1 MKSST
6 KFMSRLLSGFLVM
19 VFLFGFS
26 LTPVQAQAKD
36 CTYGLQTTGSD
47 LFKVK
52 QMEGAP
58 QIFEFLCNDNVVLRY
73 RSMSQGLSA
82 QERSM
87 AILERATKMH
97 KSLTEGTIKV
107 DCINGC
113 SVVTVDGK
121 LFITVTDDDFKA
133 NKSTPDGLAK
143 FWADKLRKTCQDR
156 QSGNQ
161 QCGNDQSCN
170 DDKVITPQKPEKET
184 PKENKPEEEIPGG
197 NEQGEVNEGN
207 KTVASIEEYKMLQLI
222 NTERAKAGVKP
233 LTMKPELVKIARLKS
248 QDMIDKNYFDHNS
261 PTYGDPFTM
270 MRNFG
275 VKFGYAG
282 ENLAGNP
289 SLESAHESLMASPG
303 HRKNILN
310 PNYTHVGIGIVKGG
324 VYGKIFTQLFISE

>member
-1 MKSST
+1 MKKSM
-6 KFMSRLLSGFLVM
+6 KLMSRFLSGFLVM
-19 VFLFGFS
+19 VFLFGIS
-26 LTPVQAQAKD
+26 LYPVQAQVKN
-36 CTYGLQTTGSD
+36 TYSLRTIGSD

-58 QIFEFLCNDNVVLRY
+58 QIFEFLCDDNVVLRY

-82 QERSM
+82 KQRSM
-87 AILERATKMH
+87 AILERALKMR

-107 DCINGC
+107 DCVNGC

-121 LFITVTDDDFKA
+121 LFITVTADDFKA

-143 FWADKLRKTCQDR
+143 YWADKLKKACQV
-156 QSGNQ
+156 
-161 QCGNDQSCN
+161 
-170 DDKVITPQKPEKET
+170 VITPITPEEPEKEV
-184 PKENKPEEEIPGG
+184 PKEGKPAEKPPVENNPVEENDG
-197 NEQGEVNEGN
+197 NQA
-207 KTVASIEEYKMLQLI
+207 VASVEEYKMLQLI
-222 NTERAKAGVKP
+222 NAERAKAGVKP
-233 LTMKPELVKIARLKS
+233 LTMKQELVKIARLKS

-270 MRNFG
+270 LRNFG

-289 SLESAHESLMASPG
+289 SLQNAHESLMNSSG

-310 PNYTHVGIGIVKGG
+310 PNYTHVGIGIVEGG
-324 VYGKIFTQLFISE
+324 AYGKIFTQLFISE

>member
-1 MKSST
+1 MKKSM
-6 KFMSRLLSGFLVM
+6 KLMSRFLSGFLVM
-19 VFLFGFS
+19 VFLFGIS
-26 LTPVQAQAKD
+26 LYPVQAQVKN
-36 CTYGLQTTGSD
+36 TYSLRTIGSD

-58 QIFEFLCNDNVVLRY
+58 QIFEFLCDDNVVLRY

-82 QERSM
+82 KQRSM
-87 AILERATKMH
+87 AILERALKMR

-107 DCINGC
+107 DCVNGC

-121 LFITVTDDDFKA
+121 LFITVTADDFKA

-143 FWADKLRKTCQDR
+143 YWADKLKKACQV
-156 QSGNQ
+156 
-161 QCGNDQSCN
+161 
-170 DDKVITPQKPEKET
+170 VITPITPEEPEKEV
-184 PKENKPEEEIPGG
+184 PKEGKPAEKPPVENNPVENNPVENNPVENNPVEENDG
-197 NEQGEVNEGN
+197 NQA
-207 KTVASIEEYKMLQLI
+207 VASVEEYKMLQLI
-222 NTERAKAGVKP
+222 NAERAKAGVKP
-233 LTMKPELVKIARLKS
+233 LTMKQELVKIARLKS

-270 MRNFG
+270 LRNFG

-289 SLESAHESLMASPG
+289 SLQNAHESLMNSSG

-310 PNYTHVGIGIVKGG
+310 PNYTHVGIGIVEGG
-324 VYGKIFTQLFISE
+324 AYGKIFTQLFISE